1 MIQPP
6 PSSEAPAHLFSCPLE
21 AGIEVAQNLPLP
33 CVPVGG
39 EVLRAGGGHVN
50 QVVPWLL
57 QQQAGEQGLGTN
69 RDRREVKWP
78 RQKDGFLPKSS
89 PVSPQAESLLGRA
102 LSMAP

>member
-21 AGIEVAQNLPLP
+21 AGVEVAQNLPLP

-50 QVVPWLL
+50 QVVPRLL
-57 QQQAGEQGLGTN
+57 QQQAGEQGLGT
-69 RDRREVKWP
+69 K
-78 RQKDGFLPKSS
+78 RQAGS
-89 PVSPQAESLLGRA
+89 E
-102 LSMAP
+102 MAPAEGQFPPQKQPRVTTG